1 MSILLLLIQD
11 NQSTTSVDI
20 QQPLI
25 YNAILPW
32 NKVVHHETMSSLF
45 AAVRCW
51 IPSLVEGAVCDNDL
65 QVSISHQLLLLV
77 WECVLD
83 FGRAS
88 YFGDLQTNQR
98 RFDLH
103 ADAIT
108 MHFYNARNEILA

>member
-1 MSILLLLIQD
+1 MSLYKRILSATPIIPSPPSNQGDVAIVFTSSISNDIANTFKD

-65 QVSISHQLLLLV
+65 QG
-77 WECVLD
+77 EAPDLD
-83 FGRAS
+83 DGSDRTDDPS
-88 YFGDLQTNQR
+88 
-98 RFDLH
+98 
-103 ADAIT
+103 
-108 MHFYNARNEILA
+108 